1 MSLKRGCKMEDKYE
15 RLKNEMILRMYNK
28 GVGETQI
35 AHLTGFSESEI
46 SLCIDQ
52 LESTYDQEMNSLL
65 NGIKEEFFDDKI
77 MAYKLTKMGLIELA
91 IYIQPD
97 KLLDFYKKLKHD
109 SFVIEIY
116 ED

>member
-1 MSLKRGCKMEDKYE
+1 MEDKYE